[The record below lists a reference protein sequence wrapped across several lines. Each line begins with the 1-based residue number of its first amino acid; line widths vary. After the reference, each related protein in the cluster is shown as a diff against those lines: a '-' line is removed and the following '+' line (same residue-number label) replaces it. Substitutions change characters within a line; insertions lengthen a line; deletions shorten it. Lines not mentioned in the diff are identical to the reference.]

1 MPAYMKGMPRRF
13 DAGKDAYAH
22 EHRAHSGQDCRHI
35 IANLTLI
42 KYGADPR
49 KYAAIA
55 HQNYRMG
62 GQHLNRSVENR
73 LDNAFHHIVNNDG
86 EEYDAY
92 DLYKCGI
99 PYQQQEQLLRNRF
112 NAAEEFYDQTN
123 DPAYRNIARDI
134 KTVVTENLAARHTL
148 TFPW

>member
-1 MPAYMKGMPRRF
+1 MPTHMNGMPRRF
-13 DAGKDAYAH
+13 DAGRDAYAH

-35 IANLTLI
+35 IANSTLI

-55 HQNYRMG
+55 YQNYRMG

-73 LDNAFHHIVNNDG
+73 LDNAFHHIVDNDG
-86 EEYDAY
+86 DEYDAY
-92 DLYKCGI
+92 DLYRCGI
-99 PYQQQEQLLRNRF
+99 SYQQQEQLLRNRF

>member
-1 MPAYMKGMPRRF
+1 MEPTHASTLLLPIKTTAWAASISTGPLKTGSTTHF
-13 DAGKDAYAH
+13 
-22 EHRAHSGQDCRHI
+22 I
-35 IANLTLI
+35 ILSTMMVRTTTL
-42 KYGADPR
+42 Y
-49 KYAAIA
+49 
-55 HQNYRMG
+55 
-62 GQHLNRSVENR
+62 
-73 LDNAFHHIVNNDG
+73 
-86 EEYDAY
+86 
-92 DLYKCGI
+92 LYKCGI